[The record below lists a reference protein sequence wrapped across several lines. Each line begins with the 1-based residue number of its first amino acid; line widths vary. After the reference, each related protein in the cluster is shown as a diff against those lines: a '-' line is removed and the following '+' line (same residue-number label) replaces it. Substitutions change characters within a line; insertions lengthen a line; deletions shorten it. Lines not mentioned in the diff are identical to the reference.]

1 MPTTA
6 MDKAREF
13 LALKRMALVG
23 ISRNEKDFSRGIY
36 RELVRRGYDVVPVNP
51 ALAEVEGRPC
61 RARIQDVRPP
71 PEVALLLTSPE
82 RTEQV
87 VRDCLEAGV
96 RRVWMHRGVGPGAVS
111 PKAVAFCEANGIE
124 VAAGVCPFMAL
135 PGSAWP
141 HRLHGFFRRRALRH
155 EARVPSS

>member
-1 MPTTA
+1 MTATA

-13 LALKRMALVG
+13 LALKRIALVG

-36 RELVRRGYDVVPVNP
+36 RELVRRGYDVVPVSP
-51 ALAEVEGRPC
+51 ALGEVEGKPC
-61 RARIQDVRPP
+61 HARIQDVRPP

-82 RTEQV
+82 RTELV

-111 PKAVAFCEANGIE
+111 PAAVAFCRANGIE

-141 HRLHGFFRRRALRH
+141 HRLHAFFRHRSLRS
-155 EARVPSS
+155 EARVP

>member
-1 MPTTA
+1 MTATA

-13 LALKRMALVG
+13 LTLKRIALVG
-23 ISRNEKDFSRGIY
+23 ISRNEKDFSRGIF
-36 RELVRRGYDVVPVNP
+36 RDLVRRGYDVVPVNP

-61 RARIQDVRPP
+61 HARIQGVRPP
-71 PEVALLLTSPE
+71 PEVALLLTSPQGS
-82 RTEQV
+82 EQV

-96 RRVWMHRGVGPGAVS
+96 RRVWMHRGAGPGAVS

-124 VAAGVCPFMAL
+124 VAAGVCPYMAL

-141 HRLHGFFRRRALRH
+141 HRLHAFFRHRALAAGR
-155 EARVPSS
+155 